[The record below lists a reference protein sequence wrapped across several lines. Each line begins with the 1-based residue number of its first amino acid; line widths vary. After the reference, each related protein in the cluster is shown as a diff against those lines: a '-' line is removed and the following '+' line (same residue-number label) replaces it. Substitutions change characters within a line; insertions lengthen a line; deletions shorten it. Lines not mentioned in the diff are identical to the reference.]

1 MTNDAMP
8 QQGDDT
14 TMPATLGS
22 PDASEAT
29 TSAGDT
35 HGSSAMTMDIAG
47 SSEAHAI
54 ATAALGA
61 SEGVSQEA
69 GAATTATAGSFDPR
83 SSQDLRA
90 TAAPAPA
97 PRAPRYLVRP
107 SVAILMALL
116 AGGIGGAVDHT
127 FLNGGSTGTAL
138 TQLSQESINRPAGS
152 VAALAAR
159 LTPSVVNI
167 SVSSPMGQATGSGFV
182 IRSNGYILTNHHVVA
197 GVGGNATITV
207 DFANGTSAPGRVVGS
222 NSAYDLAVVKV
233 DKTGLPAVTLGNS
246 DSVVVGDPV
255 IAIGSPLGLQGTVTS
270 GIVSALNRP
279 VTAGDSSGGAAM
291 SYINAIQT
299 DAAINPGNSGGP
311 LIDSRGAVIGVNS
324 AIASLGSGFSGES
337 GSIGLGFAIPVNQA
351 KRIAEEIM
359 RSGTSQV
366 PVMGVSID
374 MQFQGPGAR
383 IAAIRNGMGAQK
395 AGLKVGDIVT
405 AIDGTS
411 VSDATALIVAIRAHV
426 PGDVVHVTLK
436 GGRTAAVTLG
446 ADTATN

>member
-1 MTNDAMP
+1 MTDEAMP
-8 QQGDDT
+8 QPGEDVPMHATAEEADASPAADVTQAPAPQSDLPERAESTPHGSGDD
-14 TMPATLGS
+14 
-22 PDASEAT
+22 
-29 TSAGDT
+29 
-35 HGSSAMTMDIAG
+35 
-47 SSEAHAI
+47 
-54 ATAALGA
+54 
-61 SEGVSQEA
+61 Q
-69 GAATTATAGSFDPR
+69 
-83 SSQDLRA
+83 LRA

-107 SVAILMALL
+107 SVALLMALV
-116 AGGIGGAVDHT
+116 AGGIGGVVDHT
-127 FLNGGSTGTAL
+127 FLNTGSTGTAL
-138 TQLSQESINRPAGS
+138 TQLAQASLDRPAGS

-197 GVGGNATITV
+197 GVGDNATITV
-207 DFANGTSAPGRVVGS
+207 DFADGSSAPGKVVGS

-233 DKTGLPAVTLGNS
+233 DRTGLPAVTLGNS

-279 VTAGDSSGGAAM
+279 VTAGDTSGGASM

-324 AIASLGSGFSGES
+324 AIASLGSGFGSES

-359 RSGTSQV
+359 RTGTSQV
-366 PVMGVSID
+366 PVLGVSID
-374 MQFQGPGAR
+374 MQYQGAGAR
-383 IAAIRNGMGAQK
+383 VAAIRSGLGAEK
-395 AGLKVGDIVT
+395 AGIKVGDVIT
-405 AIDGTS
+405 AIDGKP
-411 VSDATALIVAIRAHV
+411 VSDATAFIVAIRSHA
-426 PGDVVHVTLK
+426 PGDVVKVTLK
-436 GGRTAAVTLG
+436 DGRSVQVTLG